1 MKLISPP
8 TDSVR
13 LSRSAAYRRKA
24 GAATPRPKWGSV
36 DGAGGVGELP
46 CFMNPNVTEVSV
58 AKASDA
64 REETATAAARGGG
77 RKTAASSYSAMELGS
92 DGGVAA
98 PAPLVTPP

>member
-1 MKLISPP
+1 M
-8 TDSVR
+8 
-13 LSRSAAYRRKA
+13 
-24 GAATPRPKWGSV
+24 
-36 DGAGGVGELP
+36 
-46 CFMNPNVTEVSV
+46 

-64 REETATAAARGGG
+64 RKETATAAARGGG